1 LQRLVVLRPR
11 THTALLDW
19 DERYRP
25 YLNHAGFEDLV
36 RVLLS
41 GLPPLDWGLLTA
53 LVDRWRPETHTFH
66 LPCGEMT
73 VTLQDT
79 AMILGLPCEGN
90 AVTGVIDSAAWPGMV
105 EAMLGIAPPARAAG
119 DRTSYVF

>member
-25 YLNHAGFEDLV
+25 YLNRAGFEDLV
-36 RVLLS
+36 RVILS
-41 GLPPLDWGLLTA
+41 GLPPLDLGLLTA

-66 LPCGEMT
+66 LQCGEMT

-79 AMILGLPCEGN
+79 AMILGLPVEGT
-90 AVTGVIDSAAWPGMV
+90 AVTGEAVAAWPAMV
-105 EAMLGIAPPARAAG
+105 EAMLGIAPPARVAG
-119 DRTSYVF
+119 DRTSYVT